1 MASGK
6 VSEHSEVSATCK
18 THLNCSETLPDARKT
33 QVKQTTVQASRFYY
47 FSP

>member
-18 THLNCSETLPDARKT
+18 TYLNRSESSPDAIKT
-33 QVKQTTVQASRFYY
+33 QVKQTAGQAS
-47 FSP
+47 